1 MPRIVAVLAD
11 LMFTVK
17 ISDAAKRAGVAAEFA
32 KTADDALQKADSAAA
47 VILDLNFAPPELI
60 TRLKSDERTRSIPLI
75 GYVSHVQTDVIRQA
89 RENGCDTVMAR
100 SAFVQGLGKMME
112 GFAVVSDTFQNPK

>member
-1 MPRIVAVLAD
+1 MTKKILAVLGD

-17 ISDAAKRAGVAAEFA
+17 ISDAAKRAGVAVEFA
-32 KTADDALQKADSAAA
+32 RTADQAWHKIEGASA

-60 TRLKSDERTRSIPLI
+60 THLKSADGTRSIPLI

-89 RENGCDTVMAR
+89 KENGCDTVMAR
-100 SAFVQGLGKMME
+100 SAFVQGLEKMMR
-112 GFAVVSDTFQNPK
+112 GFATLDT

>member
-1 MPRIVAVLAD
+1 MPRKIVAVLSD

-17 ISDAAKRAGVAAEFA
+17 ISDAAKRAGVTVEFA
-32 KTADDALQKADSAAA
+32 TTAEQAVQKADGAAA

-60 TRLKSDERTRSIPLI
+60 ARLKPIPLI
-75 GYVSHVQTDVIRQA
+75 GYVSHVQTDVIKQA
-89 RENGCDTVMAR
+89 RENGCGTVMAR

-112 GFAVVSDTFQNPK
+112 GFATDVQV

>member
-1 MPRIVAVLAD
+1 MSRIVAVLSD

-17 ISDAAKRAGVAAEFA
+17 ISDAAKRAGVAVVFA
-32 KTADDALQKADSAAA
+32 STADEALKNAEGAAA

-60 TRLKSDERTRSIPLI
+60 TRLKSDERTRPIPLI

-89 RENGCDTVMAR
+89 KENGCDTVIAR
-100 SAFVQGLGKMME
+100 SAFVQGLGKMMQ
-112 GFAVVSDTFQNPK
+112 GFAVTAQSRSSC